1 MLDPTT
7 IVNRP
12 ENIIVEFHDGT
23 ELPVEK
29 IYYVGGRAE
38 CFKVLVDDW
47 PGINLQ
53 SELDDLKRDCKIFEE
68 EKESAESELEK
79 AEKDLAENDQK
90 HNEELD
96 KIEDSLESA
105 EQFLGIKTSERSI
118 RHRIAE
124 FARKINEKFDSLEEE
139 RESFVSRIK
148 DWEKD
153 SASWQQK
160 WLTETKNGDRFYA
173 IIQQI
178 AETLKIEGWTTDN
191 IVEKIK
197 EKQ

>member
-79 AEKDLAENDQK
+79 AEKELAESEQKYEKELEIIQSALDTAQERLGIGTSQRFIQDQIDDLFAK
-90 HNEELD
+90 IVD
-96 KIEDSLESA
+96 KISL
-105 EQFLGIKTSERSI
+105 
-118 RHRIAE
+118 
-124 FARKINEKFDSLEEE
+124 LEE
-139 RESFVSRIK
+139 
-148 DWEKD
+148 
-153 SASWQQK
+153 
-160 WLTETKNGDRFYA
+160 
-173 IIQQI
+173 
-178 AETLKIEGWTTDN
+178 KIEGLTVDN
-191 IVEKIK
+191 RAMAWNLEKL
-197 EKQ
+197 EKQIESTNLEIEAPNE